1 MDVVLQYF
9 DDCPN
14 WQQTAAHL
22 DALATEIPGL
32 VVTLQQVET
41 PEDAE
46 RLGFH
51 GSPSILIDGV
61 DPFGADDAPVAMACR
76 VYSTPGGPAGSP
88 SREQLRAAIKA
99 TT

>member
-14 WQQTAAHL
+14 WRLAASHL
-22 DALATEIPGL
+22 EALTTEIPGL
-32 VVTLQQVET
+32 VVSLQQVES

-46 RLGFH
+46 RLSFR

-61 DPFGADDAPVAMACR
+61 DPFAADDAPVAMACR
-76 VYSTPGGPAGSP
+76 VYSTPNGPAGSP
-88 SREQLRAAIKA
+88 TREQLRAAIMA
-99 TT
+99 TS